1 MIGLIWW
8 SRRSTSSD
16 HQIIKGLHLLVSWR
30 FFFAWMMCF
39 IVYGASMSLT
49 IFFSVYSYLQFS
61 IVQQK
66 KEQLRT
72 VEQQPT
78 TTPFK
83 ETPYTPIPFWTR
95 RDNQRQYTSMQ
106 SNIRAVAVGS
116 DRYRIIIV
124 LLPV

>member
-1 MIGLIWW
+1 MEILPCLDDVFYRVW
-8 SRRSTSSD
+8 
-16 HQIIKGLHLLVSWR
+16 
-30 FFFAWMMCF
+30 CF
-39 IVYGASMSLT
+39 YVTNYLS
-49 IFFSVYSYLQFS
+49 FSVYSYLQFS

-66 KEQLRT
+66 KEQLRA

-95 RDNQRQYTSMQ
+95 KDNQRQYTSMQ